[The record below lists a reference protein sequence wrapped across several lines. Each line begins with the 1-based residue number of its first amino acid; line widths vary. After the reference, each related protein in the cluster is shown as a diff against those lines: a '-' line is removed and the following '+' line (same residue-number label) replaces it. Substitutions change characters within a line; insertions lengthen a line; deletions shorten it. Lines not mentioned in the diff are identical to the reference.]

1 MIKTEFIILPT
12 QDVTDALEPYLK
24 FFNWTQIT
32 VRIDAY
38 NLNYRLSAPT
48 PTADLTE
55 PETEVSGYS
64 MPVNLA
70 DLVTET
76 TEPPVEEPKKR
87 RTRKAKEEPAPAP
100 VAVPEIDEQDAD
112 DEAAEASSD
121 VLTHD
126 DVRIWV
132 GAYTKKFG
140 IVAAQK
146 NIPTLIGCAIADIPN
161 DQKALGEAI
170 YKISTALSE
179 NLSEDWN
186 AQIEKDLETSLF
198 DDVGEP
204 EDEITEQDVR
214 DALMVYAKK
223 YDVDDKMVNTL
234 IDGPDIL
241 KKTFGPTVTA
251 LRLMPKDPASLKKAY
266 DAIIDATE
274 NNWYNR
280 KVQA

>member
-1 MIKTEFIILPT
+1 MISITFQLDET
-12 QDVTDALEPYLK
+12 QDIQSQIHRALVALGFGTANYTAPIHIVTAPAVAT
-24 FFNWTQIT
+24 FT
-32 VRIDAY
+32 V
-38 NLNYRLSAPT
+38 
-48 PTADLTE
+48 
-55 PETEVSGYS
+55 ETEEVV
-64 MPVNLA
+64 PAKRPRKNA
-70 DLVTET
+70 KAPVTET
-76 TEPPVEEPKKR
+76 VIPEVDDR
-87 RTRKAKEEPAPAP
+87 DAK
-100 VAVPEIDEQDAD
+100 
-112 DEAAEASSD
+112 DEAVETSNG

-161 DQKALGEAI
+161 DQEALGEAI
-170 YKISTALSE
+170 YKIS
-179 NLSEDWN
+179 
-186 AQIEKDLETSLF
+186 KDLETSLF

-204 EDEITEQDVR
+204 ENEITEQDVR

-223 YDVDDKMVNTL
+223 YDADDKMANTL

-251 LRLMPKDPASLKKAY
+251 LRLIPKDPASLKKAF
-266 DAIIDATE
+266 DAITDATE

-280 KVQA
+280 KVQL

>member
-1 MIKTEFIILPT
+1 MISITFQLDET
-12 QDVTDALEPYLK
+12 QDLKPQIHRALEALGLGTTTYTAPI
-24 FFNWTQIT
+24 QIVATPASAT
-32 VRIDAY
+32 VTI
-38 NLNYRLSAPT
+38 
-48 PTADLTE
+48 
-55 PETEVSGYS
+55 ETEEVVPAKRGRKAKDTVAAKA
-64 MPVNLA
+64 P
-70 DLVTET
+70 VTET
-76 TEPPVEEPKKR
+76 VI
-87 RTRKAKEEPAPAP
+87 
-100 VAVPEIDEQDAD
+100 PEVNDQDAA

-126 DVRIWV
+126 DVRTAV
-132 GAYTKKFG
+132 GIFTKRFG

-146 NIPTLIGCAIADIPN
+146 KIPEILGCAIADLP
-161 DQKALGEAI
+161 DDQAALQKAITSINEFTDYVAQTAEAMSGFS
-170 YKISTALSE
+170 STKEPVKA
-179 NLSEDWN
+179 
-186 AQIEKDLETSLF
+186 AETNLF

-266 DAIIDATE
+266 DAITDATE

>member
-1 MIKTEFIILPT
+1 MISITFQLDET
-12 QDVTDALEPYLK
+12 QDLKPQIHRALEALGLGTTTYTAPI
-24 FFNWTQIT
+24 QIVATPASAT
-32 VRIDAY
+32 VTI
-38 NLNYRLSAPT
+38 
-48 PTADLTE
+48 
-55 PETEVSGYS
+55 ETEEVVPAKRGRKAKDTVAAKA
-64 MPVNLA
+64 P
-70 DLVTET
+70 VTET
-76 TEPPVEEPKKR
+76 VI
-87 RTRKAKEEPAPAP
+87 
-100 VAVPEIDEQDAD
+100 PEVNDQDAA

-186 AQIEKDLETSLF
+186 TQIEKDLETSLF